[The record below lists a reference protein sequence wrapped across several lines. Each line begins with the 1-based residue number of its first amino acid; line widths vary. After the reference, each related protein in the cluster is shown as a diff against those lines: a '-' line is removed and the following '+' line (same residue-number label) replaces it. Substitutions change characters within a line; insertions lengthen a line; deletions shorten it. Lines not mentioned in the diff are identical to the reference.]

1 VSPQDAA
8 TRLSAV
14 AGDLATALATEET
27 ATLAPM
33 RLLDQACDLVG
44 QLSWAMCREP
54 AAFPLGDLREIARN
68 LAAEFTSSP
77 RDPRSD
83 EPGVQAEMVSAQAH
97 DLAAAY
103 RRWTARGS
111 RPGVL
116 RDVVEG
122 EVATVL
128 VATAIFAEMAGIDID
143 RAIGRQVAL
152 TRSRGGQEA
161 SQAATLTGRADR
173 SPRTARGGHA

>member
-1 VSPQDAA
+1 MTALSSPRDAA
-8 TRLSAV
+8 VALSA
-14 AGDLATALATEET
+14 AAADLAAALDNEET
-27 ATLAPM
+27 DPLAPM
-33 RLLDQACDLVG
+33 GHLDRACELIDS
-44 QLSWAMCREP
+44 LSWAMCREP
-54 AAFPLGDLREIARN
+54 AAFPLGGLREIARN
-68 LAAEFTSSP
+68 MAADFTASP

-83 EPGVQAEMVSAQAH
+83 EPGIQAQAVSAQAG

-103 RRWTARGS
+103 RRWASRGS
-111 RPGVL
+111 CPGAL

-128 VATAIFAEMAGIDID
+128 LVTAIFAEMAGIDID

-161 SQAATLTGRADR
+161 SQAATLTRK
-173 SPRTARGGHA
+173 S

>member
-1 VSPQDAA
+1 MTIPVSPQDAA
-8 TRLSAV
+8 MRLSAV
-14 AGDLATALATEET
+14 AGDLAAALAAED
-27 ATLAPM
+27 AAPLAPM
-33 RLLDQACDLVG
+33 RLLDQACDLVS

-54 AAFPLGDLREIARN
+54 AAFPLGGLREIARN
-68 LAAEFTSSP
+68 MAADFTASP

-83 EPGVQAEMVSAQAH
+83 EPGIQAQAVSAQAG

-103 RRWTARGS
+103 RRWASRGS
-111 RPGVL
+111 CPGAL

-128 VATAIFAEMAGIDID
+128 LVTAIFAEMAGIDID

-161 SQAATLTGRADR
+161 SQAATLTRK
-173 SPRTARGGHA
+173 S